1 MKSHFLTALTT
12 HLMTPV
18 VSDAPALF
26 ALIDQDR
33 AHLARWMPRTA
44 SIQSVADEAAFLL
57 KSRERIAANQF
68 WLAVI
73 WVGTHPAGTVD
84 LHSFKDGHAEVG
96 YWLGRDFQ
104 GRGIMPHVLGIV
116 EDVAFNQL
124 GLNKV
129 ELVIATDNT
138 RSQAVAIRRKF
149 HQDAILREH
158 LLTAAGTYD
167 DAIVYSKLKHDGHGR
182 R

>member
-1 MKSHFLTALTT
+1 MKSRLLTTLST

-33 AHLARWMPRTA
+33 ANLARWMPRTA
-44 SIQSVADEAAFLL
+44 NIQSVADEAAFLL

-73 WVGTHPAGTVD
+73 WVGSHPAGTID
-84 LHSFKDGHAEVG
+84 LHAFKDGHAEVG

-116 EDVAFNQL
+116 ENVAFNQL
-124 GLNKV
+124 GLHKL
-129 ELVIATDNT
+129 ELLIATANT
-138 RSQAVAIRRKF
+138 RSQAVALRRGF

-158 LLTAAGTYD
+158 LLTATGDYN
-167 DAIVYSKLKHDGHGR
+167 DAIVYSKLKHDR
-182 R
+182 

>member
-1 MKSHFLTALTT
+1 MKSRLLTTLST

-33 AHLARWMPRTA
+33 ANLARWMPRTA
-44 SIQSVADEAAFLL
+44 NIQSVADEAAFLL

-73 WVGTHPAGTVD
+73 WVGSHPAGTID
-84 LHSFKDGHAEVG
+84 LHAFKDGHAEVG

-116 EDVAFNQL
+116 ENVAFNQL
-124 GLNKV
+124 GLHKL
-129 ELVIATDNT
+129 ELLIATANI
-138 RSQAVAIRRKF
+138 RSQAVALRRGF

-158 LLTAAGTYD
+158 LLTATGDYN
-167 DAIVYSKLKHDGHGR
+167 DAIVYSKLKHDR
-182 R
+182 